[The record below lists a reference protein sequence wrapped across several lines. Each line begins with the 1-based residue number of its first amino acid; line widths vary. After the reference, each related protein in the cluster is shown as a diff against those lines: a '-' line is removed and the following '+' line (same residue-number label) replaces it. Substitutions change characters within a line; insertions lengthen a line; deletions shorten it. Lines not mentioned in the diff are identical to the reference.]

1 MDEEL
6 NVTKQSAAPALKD
19 FKVKPLFQKRG
30 IDIIMAVILFLLSV
44 FGVSAL
50 LWDELNLGYTI
61 VFDLAVIIISAFLI
75 KKGVK
80 LCYSFVICGILSL
93 VCSWSFFTT
102 SNTAVKAVS
111 FIATLI
117 SAIIWFIS
125 ASGKEYESGDYNL
138 ISYLFNA
145 VSKAF
150 SDIPGIFKSLFS
162 KDKSKSK
169 TVSNILIGVI
179 CAIPAVL
186 IIVPILA
193 NADDAFE
200 ALISG
205 LFDDYFTL
213 IQKLILG
220 TGVSIIL
227 AGIVFSLKYNTEQ
240 YSTKELSV
248 KANNISVSAFLCV
261 LCGVYSVYLFSQLA
275 YFFSAFSSILP
286 KGYKFTYAQYA
297 RRGFFELCI
306 IAVINLLFIF
316 AAIVISEKKDGK
328 IHLSIKLPATFIV
341 LFTFAIIFTAL
352 SKMVMYI
359 GVYGCTVLRICTS
372 AFMIWLFILFICL
385 LIRIFVKRFDFL
397 KAGLIFALIILL
409 GLGLS
414 NVNRQ
419 IARYNYNA
427 YKQGKIKMDVEYMAD
442 IGDEGVPYL
451 YKLTK
456 DKDSKIANK
465 AITELNDKFTHYYN
479 VTVSKKYMHSD
490 LKKLERTY
498 KTFGEYSLPRARA
511 YKVLD
516 EYAKSVH
523 NILYD

>member
-1 MDEEL
+1 
-6 NVTKQSAAPALKD
+6 
-19 FKVKPLFQKRG
+19 
-30 IDIIMAVILFLLSV
+30 
-44 FGVSAL
+44 
-50 LWDELNLGYTI
+50 
-61 VFDLAVIIISAFLI
+61 
-75 KKGVK
+75 
-80 LCYSFVICGILSL
+80 
-93 VCSWSFFTT
+93 
-102 SNTAVKAVS
+102 
-111 FIATLI
+111 
-117 SAIIWFIS
+117 
-125 ASGKEYESGDYNL
+125 
-138 ISYLFNA
+138 
-145 VSKAF
+145 
-150 SDIPGIFKSLFS
+150 
-162 KDKSKSK
+162 
-169 TVSNILIGVI
+169 
-179 CAIPAVL
+179 
-186 IIVPILA
+186 
-193 NADDAFE
+193 
-200 ALISG
+200 
-205 LFDDYFTL
+205 
-213 IQKLILG
+213 
-220 TGVSIIL
+220 
-227 AGIVFSLKYNTEQ
+227 EQ
-240 YSTKELSV
+240 YSTKELSI

-316 AAIVISEKKDGK
+316 ASIIISEKKDGR
-328 IHLSIKLPATFIV
+328 IHLSIKLPATFMVI
-341 LFTFAIIFTAL
+341 FTFAIIFTAL

-372 AFMIWLFILFICL
+372 AFMIWLFILFICV

-397 KAGLIFALIILL
+397 KAGLVFALIILSVL
-409 GLGLS
+409 GIG

-419 IARYNYNA
+419 IAKYNYNA

-451 YKLTK
+451 YKLVK
-456 DKDSKIANK
+456 DKDSNIANK

-479 VTVSKKYMHSD
+479 VTVPKKYMYSA

-523 NILYD
+523 DILYD

>member
-1 MDEEL
+1 MNEEL
-6 NVTKQSAAPALKD
+6 NVTEQSAAPALKD
-19 FKVKPLFQKRG
+19 FKVKPLFQKRS
-30 IDIIMAVILFLLSV
+30 IDIIMAVFLFLLSV

-50 LWDELNLGYTI
+50 FWDELNLGYTL
-61 VFDLAVIIISAFLI
+61 VFDLAVIIITAFLI

-80 LCYSFVICGILSL
+80 LCPSFVICGVLSL
-93 VCSWSFFTT
+93 MCSWSFFIT

-111 FIATLI
+111 FIATLV
-117 SAIIWFIS
+117 SAITWFIS
-125 ASGKEYESGDYNL
+125 ASGKEYESGDYSL
-138 ISYLFNA
+138 ISYLFTA
-145 VSKAF
+145 VSRAF
-150 SDIPGIFKSLFS
+150 GDIPPVFKSLFS

-169 TVSNILIGVI
+169 TATNILLGIL

-193 NADDAFE
+193 NADYAFE
-200 ALISG
+200 ALING
-205 LFDDYFTL
+205 LFVNYFTL

-248 KANNISVSAFLCV
+248 KANNVSVSAFLCV
-261 LCGVYSVYLFSQLA
+261 LCGVYSVYLLSQLA

-306 IAVINLLFIF
+306 IAVINLVFIF
-316 AAIVISEKKDGK
+316 LAIVISEKKDGK
-328 IHLSIKLPATFIV
+328 IHLSIKLPATFTV
-341 LFTFAIIFTAL
+341 AFTFAIIFTAL

-397 KAGLIFALIILL
+397 RAGLVFALIILSVL
-409 GLGLS
+409 GIG

-465 AITELNDKFTHYYN
+465 ATTELNNKFMQYYD
-479 VTVSKKYMHSD
+479 VTVPKKYMYSD
-490 LKKLERTY
+490 LKKLKRTY
-498 KTFGEYSLPRARA
+498 KTLGEYSIPKARA
-511 YKVLD
+511 YKALD

-523 NILYD
+523 DILYD